1 MEGNNRSIV
10 MRGRC
15 KWLEGEDGRECM
27 RRKRENESQNTGSPQ
42 LLARKKAVG
51 GSLVLV
57 YGDRSG
63 TSVDAEQLNLEL
75 EGGIGWDNRREA
87 TRAVCLIKPKS
98 RKLYVTKIQRT

>member
-1 MEGNNRSIV
+1 
-10 MRGRC
+10 
-15 KWLEGEDGRECM
+15 M

-51 GSLVLV
+51 NSLVLV

-75 EGGIGWDNRREA
+75 EGGIGWDDRREA
-87 TRAVCLIKPKS
+87 ARAVCLIKPGS
-98 RKLYVTKIQRT
+98 CKLYVTKMQRT